1 MKKLLFGCLGLI
13 VVLILAAVIGI
24 MSLPST
30 VVVERSRTVNAT
42 PEEVYAVVSDLHTW
56 PDWTF
61 WSKEADPDCTWD
73 FQGETGD
80 GASMAWEGPIHG
92 KGKLTLKNCVP
103 GQQVEYDMV
112 FIEESMASV
121 GSMALAADMGYEMK
135 LVVHTDSGAA
145 IGITARKGLGKLRHI
160 NVRYLWLQEKVRSKE
175 LNVLKVALCHSPPL
189 FPPHL
194 PTPRFPQ
201 PAHKLSLETSL
212 SLALF

>member
-121 GSMALAADMGYEMK
+121 GSMTLAADGEGTTVTWTMSQDLE
-135 LVVHTDSGAA
+135 GA
-145 IGITARKGLGKLRHI
+145 GKLLGLAMDGLI
-160 NVRYLWLQEKVRSKE
+160 GPMFDQGLVGLD
-175 LNVLKVALCHSPPL
+175 A
-189 FPPHL
+189 HL
-194 PTPRFPQ
+194 GG
-201 PAHKLSLETSL
+201 
-212 SLALF
+212 